1 MMGEV
6 ILILVAIAY
15 SACVTAIGRR
25 FPRPASLTA
34 YGTAVVIL
42 VAVPLLPDPIAQR
55 VDRLVQMV
63 GAGRLLVHLGFMTV
77 LSGLFLAIT
86 LATNRWTWRQ
96 QLALGGAGVLTV
108 LFVVLWWHVRTL
120 PLPDMAA
127 VFYGIRA
134 GRPTPV
140 FWMNVVMGAGIVYLG
155 ACGVVEFQAFMRA
168 AGTTYERVV
177 AGVVSAL
184 YVLAGVAGTLTI
196 VEAVG
201 RHAGADMRVVYQM
214 KTPFTA
220 SVLTLNAV
228 LLVWQ
233 IWLWPLW
240 RYRRQLLV
248 RYLEPDLI
256 QLRHD
261 LLNLSAAE
269 AERHL
274 DMRHE
279 IYANRA
285 IVEDVAA
292 RCRAAGMPPAR
303 RAMAR
308 MAASLITAHRDN
320 VLQDPS
326 YGTVT
331 SWDALMA
338 EAATEIDQAM
348 AATAWEQALRESYIS
363 QQVYILMFLVL
374 ESRAYRE
381 ILLVQERP
389 RVQAWHQRLADLIA
403 TVMHE
408 HGHPTPR
415 YSTLARRARSG
426 SRLAWLR
433 ARLASRWGRAAS
445 GMDRAA
451 PDGAEPEGDRASTR

>member
-1 MMGEV
+1 
-6 ILILVAIAY
+6 
-15 SACVTAIGRR
+15 
-25 FPRPASLTA
+25 
-34 YGTAVVIL
+34 
-42 VAVPLLPDPIAQR
+42 
-55 VDRLVQMV
+55 
-63 GAGRLLVHLGFMTV
+63 
-77 LSGLFLAIT
+77 
-86 LATNRWTWRQ
+86 
-96 QLALGGAGVLTV
+96 
-108 LFVVLWWHVRTL
+108 
-120 PLPDMAA
+120 
-127 VFYGIRA
+127 
-134 GRPTPV
+134 
-140 FWMNVVMGAGIVYLG
+140 MNVVMGAGIVYLG
-155 ACGVVEFQAFMRA
+155 ACGMVEFQYFMRA
-168 AGTTYERVV
+168 ARTTYERVV

-201 RHAGADMRVVYQM
+201 RHAGADMTVVHQV

-228 LLVWQ
+228 LLVGQ

-240 RYRRQLLV
+240 RHRRLLLA

-303 RAMAR
+303 SAMAR
-308 MAASLITAHRDN
+308 MAASLITVHRDN

-338 EAATEIDQAM
+338 EAAAEIDQAM
-348 AATAWEQALRESYIS
+348 AVTAWEQALRESYIS

-374 ESRAYRE
+374 ESREYRE
-381 ILLVQERP
+381 LLLVNKRP

-408 HGHPTPR
+408 HGHATPR
-415 YSTLARRARSG
+415 YGTLARRAASG
-426 SRLAWLR
+426 SRLARLR
-433 ARLASRWGRAAS
+433 ARLASRWGRAVS
-445 GMDRAA
+445 GLDSAA
-451 PDGAEPEGDRASTR
+451 